1 MIKVEKYANKQT
13 VFPSRD
19 IDPSQKNEEYHKLWA
34 ESIYSLWLQNKTA
47 WGYDMVNGSSYFR
60 DLRLLASGNQDP
72 NQYKSFL
79 IGATPK
85 EQQDAGIADD
95 SPLTKRAKREG
106 WYNLLWQNL
115 SPAAKIMNSIH
126 GMLDK
131 FDFDIHA
138 DMVDSDSRGLAD
150 FVKYKKFFES
160 QEREFITAFKKNAGI
175 PIDEDVNFPRT
186 KEELDAYEAR
196 EGFKLNIA
204 KAMQKLLRHSF
215 RVGKWDDEVRKKIL
229 DDLVITGYGASADVF
244 DSEDNQF
251 KCTYLDPER
260 TVIQH
265 SQDFGYHDSEYG
277 GYFSLWTISNIRR
290 KRPDISE
297 DKLRAVAK
305 AFEGQRGNPT
315 ITGFDERASMLDP
328 STNSYIYD
336 DFKVPVFWAVW
347 IDTDSQRRLFYK
359 GANGRETIKDIPY
372 DKSIKP
378 LTGKQAERG
387 MKQEESKVPIRIVR
401 QVYWVLDSDI
411 CWEAGKYHMA
421 ARPKDTKPVL
431 PIHVE
436 QLLQSSIM
444 YRLKPILDSIAIT
457 WLTHQNSVA
466 KMVERG
472 HAVNMGMLMG
482 ITLGG
487 KKLDP
492 SEVLTMWKQT
502 GFLPYMYN
510 FNGQYGGGAATP
522 VTPIEGGLGARMQE
536 TAQALELNFRLIEEI
551 VGINPLTLGA
561 TPDPKAPVATSEA
574 ALRATSNI
582 LKPIMD
588 AMFEIKESLATS
600 LVCRM
605 QIGLRVSEKIRNSYS
620 GIVSP
625 SDIKA
630 MIIAESNGAKY
641 GISLKAR
648 PNEQLLQEIKQYIFA
663 AVERQEF
670 PLTEAMYITERIAS
684 GEDLIEIRQQIAYS
698 IEKEQQRKQEEQM
711 ANIDR
716 QNQGLQQLEQQKGQ
730 QQAALIQMEGQA
742 KTQEEIVRGQI
753 KQNLLKAEE
762 NYALMNKLMDYSAQ
776 EEGLIPNS
784 SRR

>member
-1 MIKVEKYANKQT
+1 MVKIEKYLKET

-19 IDPSQKNEEYHKLWA
+19 IDPSLKDEQYHKMWA
-34 ESIYSLWLQNKTA
+34 EAIYALWLQNKTA
-47 WGYDMVNGSSYFR
+47 WGYDFSNITSYFR

-79 IGATPK
+79 TGVSPK
-85 EQQDAGIADD
+85 AQEEAGVYDE
-95 SPLTKRAKREG
+95 SPITKKAKREG

-131 FDFDIHA
+131 FDFDIYA
-138 DMVDSDSRGLAD
+138 DTIDSDSRGMME
-150 FVKYKKFFES
+150 FVKYKKFFEA
-160 QEREFITAFKKNAGI
+160 QEREFINEFKKNAGI
-175 PIDEDVNFPRT
+175 PIDEDVNFPKT
-186 KEELDAYEAR
+186 KEELDAFEAR
-196 EGFKLNIA
+196 EGFKLNVA

-215 RVGKWDDEVRKKIL
+215 RVGKWDDEIRKKIL
-229 DDLVITGYGASADVF
+229 DDLVITGYGAAADIF
-244 DSEDNQF
+244 DTEDNQF
-251 KCTYLDPER
+251 KPMRLDPER
-260 TVIQH
+260 TVIQY
-265 SQDFGYHDSEYG
+265 SQEYGYHDSEYG
-277 GYFSLWTISNIRR
+277 GYFSLWTVSNIRR
-290 KRPDISE
+290 KRPDVSE
-297 DKLRAVAK
+297 DMLRALAK
-305 AFEGQRGNPT
+305 NHQGQNGNSV
-315 ITGFDERASMLDP
+315 ITGFDERASLLDP
-328 STNSYIYD
+328 TSKSYIYD
-336 DFKVPVFWAVW
+336 DFKIPVFWAVW
-347 IDTDSQRRLFYK
+347 IDTDSPRRLYYT
-359 GANGRETIKDIPY
+359 GANGRETVKDISY
-372 DKSIKP
+372 EKQIKP
-378 LTGKQAERG
+378 LTGKQVERG
-387 MKQEESKVPIRIVR
+387 MRQEVKKVPLRIVR

-411 CWEAGKYHMA
+411 CWDAGKYHMA
-421 ARPKDTKPVL
+421 ARPKNTKPVL

-436 QLLQSSIM
+436 QLLQPSIM

-492 SEVLTMWKQT
+492 AEVLTMWKQT

-522 VTPIEGGLGARMQE
+522 ITPIEGGLGARMQE
-536 TAQALELNFRLIEEI
+536 TASALELNFRLIEEI

-588 AMFEIKESLATS
+588 AMFEIKESLASS

-605 QIGLRVSEKIRNSYS
+605 QIGLRVSEEIRGCYS
-620 GIVSP
+620 GIVPP

-630 MIIAESNGAKY
+630 MIMAESSGVKY

-648 PNEQLLQEIKQYIFA
+648 PNEQLLQDIKQYIFA

-670 PLTEAMYITERIAS
+670 PLTEAMYFSERIAA

-716 QNQGLQQLEQQKGQ
+716 QNQGLMQLEQQKGQ
-730 QQAALIQMEGQA
+730 QQAAIIQMEGQA

-753 KQNLLKAEE
+753 KQNLLKAEK
-762 NYALMNKLMDYSAQ
+762 NYELMNKLYDLAAQ
-776 EEGLIPNS
+776 EEGLTPQT